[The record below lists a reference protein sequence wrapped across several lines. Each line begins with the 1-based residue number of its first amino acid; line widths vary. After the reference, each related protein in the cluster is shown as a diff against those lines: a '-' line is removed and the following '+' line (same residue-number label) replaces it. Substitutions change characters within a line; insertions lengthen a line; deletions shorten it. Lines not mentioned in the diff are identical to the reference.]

1 MRQEIIL
8 LSKITFNSDIEWTDK
23 TRKSLLKTS
32 IRKVK
37 KEGKEKLLQGIQL
50 AKELQ
55 AWAGAKNT
63 ADTAVTVSAKQNTI

>member
-37 KEGKEKLLQGIQL
+37 KEGKEKLLQGIQ
-50 AKELQ
+50 
-55 AWAGAKNT
+55 
-63 ADTAVTVSAKQNTI
+63 